1 MPEPATDPGLRH
13 LADVLDVGHALRDRP
28 DEGFI
33 ARMRS
38 RFPTEREFDQML
50 TRKARQRSLPRRTA
64 TTLKDFAACLDA
76 FLRDHVE
83 GQFEV
88 SRLRWMSGGGSKIQ
102 LAFALNWDDPEAG
115 RTNTDMVIRMEP
127 QESLNATSRL
137 RESQLLR
144 AFAGTLPVPR
154 VYWVDDEGR
163 WFPEPSLIYA
173 FAHGV
178 TKPSAIEGK
187 AGGVASDFGPRLR
200 PLLGAQFVDH
210 LATMHS
216 FDFGDAELGAFDVPK
231 LGSTESALW
240 QLNRARRVWEEDRGE
255 ELPLLEIAANWLER
269 NLPTLDRVSVLH
281 GDYRAGNFLFD
292 EPTGKITAWLD
303 WERGYLGDRHRD
315 LAWITIPQFGH
326 YTDDADNGTTYLV
339 SGLVPLAEFYA
350 RYEAKSG
357 LKVDPVKLRYYRIMN
372 NYQLV
377 ASTLGTAYRV
387 ARLGRS
393 HQDVLLTWIE
403 GVVYSV
409 ADDLRVALMEETA

>member
-1 MPEPATDPGLRH
+1 MPDMPDTATDPGIRH
-13 LADVLDVGHALRDRP
+13 LADVLDVGHALRDAP

-38 RFPTEREFDQML
+38 RFPTEREFDKML
-50 TRKARQRSLPRRTA
+50 TRKARQRRVPRRTA
-64 TTLKDFAACLDA
+64 TTLKDFALCLDA
-76 FLRDHVE
+76 FLRDHVQ
-83 GQFEV
+83 GRFEV

-102 LAFALNWDDPEAG
+102 LAFALDWNDPEAG
-115 RTNTDMVIRMEP
+115 HTSTDMVIRMEP

-144 AFAGTLPVPR
+144 AFADTLPVPR

-163 WFPEPSLIYA
+163 YFPEPSLIYA

-178 TKPSAIEGK
+178 SKPTAIEGRV
-187 AGGVASDFGPRLR
+187 GGVASDFGSRLR
-200 PLLGAQFVDH
+200 PLLGPQFVDH
-210 LATMHS
+210 LAAIHS
-216 FDFGDAELGAFDVPK
+216 FDFGHSDFSAFDVPK
-231 LGSTESALW
+231 IGSTESALW

-255 ELPLLEIAANWLER
+255 ELPLLEIASNWLER

-281 GDYRAGNFLFD
+281 GDYRSGNFLFD
-292 EPTGKITAWLD
+292 EPSGQITAWLD

-326 YTDDADNGTTYLV
+326 YAEDGTTYLV
-339 SGLVPLAEFYA
+339 SGLVPLKEFYA
-350 RYEAKSG
+350 RYEAASG
-357 LKVDPVKLRYYRIMN
+357 LKVDMAKLRYYRILN

-377 ASTLGTAYRV
+377 ATTLGTAYRV

>member
-1 MPEPATDPGLRH
+1 MNDIPADPGIRH
-13 LADVLDVGHALRDRP
+13 LADVLDVGHALRDAP
-28 DEGFI
+28 DEAFI

-38 RFPTEREFDQML
+38 RFPTEREFDHML
-50 TRKARQRSLPRRTA
+50 TRKARQRSLPRRVA
-64 TTLKDFAACLDA
+64 TTLKDFGLCLDA
-76 FLRDHVE
+76 FLRDHVKGE
-83 GQFEV
+83 FTV

-102 LAFALNWDDPEAG
+102 LAFALDWNDPETG
-115 RTNTDMVIRMEP
+115 RTTTDMVIRMEP

-144 AFAGTLPVPR
+144 AFVGTLPVPR
-154 VYWVDDEGR
+154 VYWVDNEGR

-173 FAHGV
+173 FATGV
-178 TKPSAIEGK
+178 SKPTAIEGRV
-187 AGGVASDFGPRLR
+187 AGVGSDFGSRLR
-200 PLLGAQFVDH
+200 PLLGPQFVDA
-210 LATMHS
+210 LAAIHS
-216 FDFGDAELGAFDVPK
+216 FDFGKSDLGAFDVPK
-231 LGSTESALW
+231 VGTTESALW

-255 ELPLLEIAANWLER
+255 EFPLLEIAANWLER
-269 NLPTLDRVSVLH
+269 NLPTLDHVSVLH

-315 LAWITIPQFGH
+315 LAWVTIPQFGH
-326 YTDDADNGTTYLV
+326 YAEDGKTYLV
-339 SGLVPLAEFYA
+339 SGLVPLDEFYA
-350 RYEAKSG
+350 RYEKMSG
-357 LKVDPVKLRYYRIMN
+357 LKVDPVKLRYYRVMN

-377 ASTLGTAYRV
+377 ASSLGTAYRV

-409 ADDLRVALMEETA
+409 ADDLRVALMEEGA

>member
-1 MPEPATDPGLRH
+1 MPDTATDPGVRH
-13 LADVLDVGHALRDRP
+13 LADVLDVGHALRDAP
-28 DEGFI
+28 DEAFI
-33 ARMRS
+33 SKMRS
-38 RFPTEREFDQML
+38 SFPTEREFDRML

-64 TTLKDFAACLDA
+64 TTLKDFAACLDN
-76 FLRDHVE
+76 FLRDHVQ
-83 GQFEV
+83 GDFAV

-102 LAFALNWDDPEAG
+102 LAFALDWNDPEAG
-115 RTNTDMVIRMEP
+115 RTTTNMVIRMEP

-178 TKPSAIEGK
+178 SKPTAIEGRP
-187 AGGVASDFGPRLR
+187 GGVASDFGSRLR
-200 PLLGAQFVDH
+200 PLLGPQFVDH
-210 LATMHS
+210 LAAIHS
-216 FDFGDAELGAFDVPK
+216 FDFGKSDLGAFDVPK
-231 LGSTESALW
+231 VGTTESALW

-255 ELPLLEIAANWLER
+255 DLPILEIAANWLAR
-269 NLPTLDRVSVLH
+269 NLPTLDHVSVLH
-281 GDYRAGNFLFD
+281 GDYRSGNFLFD
-292 EPTGKITAWLD
+292 EATGKITAWLD

-326 YTDDADNGTTYLV
+326 YAEDGKTYLV
-339 SGLVPLAEFYA
+339 SGLVPLDEFYA
-350 RYEAKSG
+350 RYEAVCG
-357 LKVDPVKLRYYRIMN
+357 LKVDMAKLRYYRILN

-409 ADDLRVALMEETA
+409 ADDLRVALMEEKA

>member
-1 MPEPATDPGLRH
+1 MPDTATDPGVRH
-13 LADVLDVGHALRDRP
+13 LADVLGVGHALRDAP

-33 ARMRS
+33 ARMKS
-38 RFPTEREFDQML
+38 RFPTEREFDKML

-64 TTLKDFAACLDA
+64 TTLNDFAIRLDA
-76 FLRDHVE
+76 FLRDHVQ

-102 LAFALNWDDPEAG
+102 LAFSLDWNDPESG
-115 RTNTDMVIRMEP
+115 RTRTDLVIRMEP

-154 VYWVDDEGR
+154 VYWVDDEGQ

-178 TKPSAIEGK
+178 SKPTAIEGRV
-187 AGGVASDFGPRLR
+187 GGVASDFGSRLR
-200 PLLGAQFVDH
+200 PLLGPQFVDH
-210 LATMHS
+210 LAAIHS
-216 FDFGDAELGAFDVPK
+216 FDFGMSDLGAFDVPK
-231 LGSTESALW
+231 IDTTESALW

-255 ELPLLEIAANWLER
+255 DLPLLEIASNWLER

-281 GDYRAGNFLFD
+281 GDYRSGNFLFD

-326 YTDDADNGTTYLV
+326 YTDDAGDGTTYLV
-339 SGLVPLAEFYA
+339 SGLVPLKEFYA
-350 RYEAKSG
+350 RYEAASG
-357 LKVDPVKLRYYRIMN
+357 LKVDMAKLRYYRILN

>member
-1 MPEPATDPGLRH
+1 MPDTATDPGVRH
-13 LADVLDVGHALRDRP
+13 LADVLGVGHALRDSP
-28 DEGFI
+28 DEAFI
-33 ARMRS
+33 ARMQS
-38 RFPTEREFDQML
+38 RFPTEREFDKML
-50 TRKARQRSLPRRTA
+50 TRKARQRRLPRRTA
-64 TTLKDFAACLDA
+64 TMLNDFAICLDA
-76 FLRDHVE
+76 FLRDHVQGE
-83 GQFEV
+83 FEV

-102 LAFALNWDDPEAG
+102 LAFALDWNDPDSG
-115 RTNTDMVIRMEP
+115 RTSTDLVIRMEP

-178 TKPSAIEGK
+178 SKPTAIEGRV
-187 AGGVASDFGPRLR
+187 GGVASDFGSRLR
-200 PLLGAQFVDH
+200 PLLGPQFVDH
-210 LATMHS
+210 LAAIHS
-216 FDFGDAELGAFDVPK
+216 FDFGQSDFSAFDVPK
-231 LGSTESALW
+231 IGSTESALW

-255 ELPLLEIAANWLER
+255 DMPLLEIAGNWLER

-326 YTDDADNGTTYLV
+326 YTDDAGDGTTYLV
-339 SGLVPLAEFYA
+339 SGLVPLKEFYA
-350 RYEAKSG
+350 RYEAASG
-357 LKVDPVKLRYYRIMN
+357 LKVDMTKLRYYRILN